1 MDNKNNETKEKPI
14 EYNTPIPNT
23 NFNGTPNYNALNNYE
38 QTDTNNNKIR
48 VRRPLQQ
55 NSYMVN
61 RLTRNGYIGLQILI
75 IILTLST
82 LLGMI
87 IGATIFVYTK

>member
-1 MDNKNNETKEKPI
+1 MDNKNNEAKEKPV
-14 EYNTPIPNT
+14 EYNTPIPST
-23 NFNGTPNYNALNNYE
+23 NFNGTPNYNTL
-38 QTDTNNNKIR
+38 TNHDQSDNNKVK

-55 NSYMVN
+55 NSYMMN

-75 IILTLST
+75 IILTLAT

-87 IGATIFVYTK
+87 VGATIYVYTK